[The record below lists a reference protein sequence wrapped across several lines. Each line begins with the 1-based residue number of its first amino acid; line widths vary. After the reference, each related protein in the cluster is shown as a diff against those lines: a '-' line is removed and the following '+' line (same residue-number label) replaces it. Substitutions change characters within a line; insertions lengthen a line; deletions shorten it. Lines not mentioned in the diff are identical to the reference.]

1 MQTQTQTSSSVFS
14 LSDLV
19 GKKIRSFDFTGT
31 IKGEM
36 WGTDLTGEEAFYCEG
51 IVISVGHGQMLK
63 IETTREVWEGED
75 QCISKKIFFTPLLE
89 DGYGDN
95 RLKTGSLQILQIID

>member
-1 MQTQTQTSSSVFS
+1 MQTEIQISSSVFS

-51 IVISVGHGQMLK
+51 IVLSVGYGQMLK
-63 IETTREVWEGED
+63 IETTRKVWEGED
-75 QCISKKIFFTPLLE
+75 RCISEKKKIFYTPLLK

-95 RLKTGSLQILQIID
+95 RLETGSLQIID